1 MSTAQVDASN
11 TKATETWFNGP
22 SFFWGSESTWTSNRK
37 IFDES
42 SNDPELKKALKTN
55 YTEVFFDI
63 LHELEEKI
71 STLGRMKRVIS
82 WVLRF
87 KQILLRKIK
96 MDAIKEPLHGSDLL
110 QGSAVQLIKFVQG
123 LSRTQ
128 SIKKWGQRCGNA

>member
-1 MSTAQVDASN
+1 M
-11 TKATETWFNGP
+11 
-22 SFFWGSESTWTSNRK
+22 
-37 IFDES
+37 
-42 SNDPELKKALKTN
+42 KKALKTN

-87 KQILLRKIK
+87 KQILRRKIK
-96 MDAIKEPLHGSDLL
+96 MDTIKEPLHGSDLL